1 MKITDFPLE
10 SYDKIR
16 YRDTDK
22 QGHVNNAN
30 FSTFFETG
38 RVELLYLPVPLHDKD
53 ATFVIANISLDYIS
67 EITWPGTVKIGT
79 AITKI
84 GNSSIGMTQAI
95 FQNDQIVAKATTV
108 IVQMNIKTRKS
119 QPLSIETKHK
129 LEQYKKITS

>member
-38 RVELLYLPVPLHDKD
+38 RVEMLYLPKPLHDSD
-53 ATFVIANISLDYIS
+53 ATFVIASISLDYIG
-67 EITWPGTVKIGT
+67 EITWPGIVKIGT

-95 FQNDQIVAKATTV
+95 FQDDLLVAKATTV
-108 IVQMNIKTRKS
+108 IVQMNITTRKS
-119 QPLSIETKHK
+119 QLLSEKTKEK
-129 LEQYKKITS
+129 LKKYFLVEK